1 MAQNKDSILVVGSG
15 VAGLSASMSLARQG
29 YNCILVEKAGSL
41 GGHAAGYTCKAING
55 KCQKC
60 GACLVDDLLARFG
73 DFPEIQV
80 FLETRIDR
88 ITRKKKGFTAS
99 LNGKGGLKDISCGA
113 IVLATGFKPFDPNEK
128 PNLCFSSIPN
138 MITAVELEAMLRDKE
153 LPYRPSDGR
162 QPETIAFVQCVGSRD
177 PKRGHPY
184 CSQVCCGYAL
194 RMAGRIRDL
203 APKTK
208 ITFFFMD
215 IQTFGRSF
223 PQRWA
228 SLQQDFIWIN
238 EIPGDY
244 FVSDGDRVGVSVEV
258 EDEIVDL
265 SFDMMVLSV
274 GMTPTD
280 DQLTYQQMLDLSM
293 SSEGFMLPDEDRGV
307 FVVGSASGPMS
318 IEKSITDAAGSA
330 TRVIAYMEGA
340 R

>member
-15 VAGLSASMSLARQG
+15 VAGLSASMSLAQQG
-29 YNCILVEKAGSL
+29 YRCILVEKAASM

-60 GACLVDDLLARFG
+60 GACLVDDLMARIRN
-73 DFPEIQV
+73 FPGIEIL
-80 FLETRIDR
+80 LETSLDLIE
-88 ITRKKKGFTAS
+88 KKGRGFTAS
-99 LNGKGGLKDISCGA
+99 LTNKAGRQDINCGA

-128 PNLCFSSIPN
+128 PNLCFSTIPN
-138 MITAVELEAMLRDKE
+138 MITAAELETMLREKE
-153 LPYRPSDGR
+153 LPYRPSDGSK
-162 QPETIAFVQCVGSRD
+162 PETIAFVQCVGSRD
-177 PKRGHPY
+177 PRQGHPY
-184 CSQVCCGYAL
+184 CSQVCCGYAI
-194 RMAGRIRDL
+194 RMAKRILDR

-223 PQRWA
+223 AERWA

-244 FVSDGDRVGVSVEV
+244 FVSEGDRVGVSVEV
-258 EDEIVDL
+258 EDEIMDL

-274 GMTPTD
+274 GMTPAD
-280 DQLTYQQMLDLSM
+280 DQLTYQQMLDLPT

-307 FVVGSASGPMS
+307 FMAGSASGPMS
-318 IEKSITDAAGSA
+318 IEKSITDAMGSA
-330 TRVIAYMEGA
+330 ARVIAYMEGA